1 MTEYAGLPV
10 EVAVFQIMTA
20 DRNGHIAWA
29 VDVSNM
35 KLASNPERS
44 NVR

>member
-1 MTEYAGLPV
+1 VIDQRLLTVVFRQMIAAGR
-10 EVAVFQIMTA
+10 
-20 DRNGHIAWA
+20 DGHIAWA

-35 KLASNPERS
+35 KLTSNPERS